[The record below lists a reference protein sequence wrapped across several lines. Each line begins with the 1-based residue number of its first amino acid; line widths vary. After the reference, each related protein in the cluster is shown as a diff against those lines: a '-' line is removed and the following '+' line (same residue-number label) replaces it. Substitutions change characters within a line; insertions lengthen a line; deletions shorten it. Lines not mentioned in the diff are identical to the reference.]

1 LRYNDGSGWQTIG
14 VWTRGVNINNNTFY
28 TSTVTLDAASYNLT
42 NGAQFRFQCDASA
55 NNDLIYIDA
64 VTITGNS
71 GSSLMAGNNGV
82 EVSTTPLLAPS
93 GKGEPMGWTNDL
105 DIDAMV
111 YPTPATNVLNIN
123 SEDRV
128 ESVEIY
134 SVNGALIFKVEPK
147 DNRIDISSLSA
158 GMYLITIKTEE
169 ETINEKFVKE

>member
-1 LRYNDGSGWQTIG
+1 MNLNLPAGTYNFT
-14 VWTRGVNINNNTFY
+14 NN
-28 TSTVTLDAASYNLT
+28 S
-42 NGAQFRFQCDASA
+42 QFRIQCDASA
-55 NNDLIYIDA
+55 NNDQIYIDL

-71 GSSLMAGNNGV
+71 GSSLIANGGG
-82 EVSTTPLLAPS
+82 ELTQSITLLGTPP
-93 GKGEPMGWTNDL
+93 GKEEPMGWTNDL